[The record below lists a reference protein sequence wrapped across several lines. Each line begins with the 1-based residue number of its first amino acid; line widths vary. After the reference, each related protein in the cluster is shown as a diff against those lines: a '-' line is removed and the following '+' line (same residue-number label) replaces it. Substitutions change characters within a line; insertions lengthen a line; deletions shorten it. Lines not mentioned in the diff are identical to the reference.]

1 MLPQVVKT
9 MVSHSGVMLLSVLS
23 SLVLIPLLMT
33 TYGKDGLGSYWLI
46 LSIIS
51 VLGFLEFGLLTSSST
66 FFAKA
71 RGGGLGRLWVST
83 DRLIK
88 RYVVILLL
96 ILALVASLVYIVW
109 IGERAGIQADWLDD
123 AQYLFVA
130 LIVSLALSIIT
141 IPFAAKLQAFEQIQ
155 VLYFAQFLNVLFRL
169 VISLIVVYLEYSLWL
184 LGLAALLATC
194 VSSMYQIYF
203 ARKITNT
210 PSQKHG
216 DTLSWKKMFMVMLPI
231 SVLMLGDLLR
241 FTVDTMIVGAVL
253 GTTMVAVYG
262 VGFLPAEF
270 LKQAMS
276 PFSRF
281 FMVWASLD
289 DGKREK
295 NHDRLFQFAKYAGI
309 PIAIMCA
316 LIAASAPLLIQAWM
330 GEEFVAEAA
339 VVLPVLL
346 LGFVFALPQAG
357 VTGHL
362 IGAGQQ
368 WNLAWLTLAEG
379 ICNVLLTLFL
389 IAEWGLLGVA
399 IGTCIPMVLSKGFIQ
414 PWLLAKLHDL
424 SYFYVWRHLLLAPLL
439 WGAGVFVILVWP
451 AWHVN
456 HLWEYVAFG
465 CLAFV
470 VAGVPILYRGYMVWK
485 VKHG

>member
-1 MLPQVVKT
+1 
-9 MVSHSGVMLLSVLS
+9 
-23 SLVLIPLLMT
+23 
-33 TYGKDGLGSYWLI
+33 
-46 LSIIS
+46 
-51 VLGFLEFGLLTSSST
+51 
-66 FFAKA
+66 
-71 RGGGLGRLWVST
+71 
-83 DRLIK
+83 
-88 RYVVILLL
+88 
-96 ILALVASLVYIVW
+96 
-109 IGERAGIQADWLDD
+109 
-123 AQYLFVA
+123 
-130 LIVSLALSIIT
+130 
-141 IPFAAKLQAFEQIQ
+141 
-155 VLYFAQFLNVLFRL
+155 
-169 VISLIVVYLEYSLWL
+169 
-184 LGLAALLATC
+184 
-194 VSSMYQIYF
+194 
-203 ARKITNT
+203 
-210 PSQKHG
+210 
-216 DTLSWKKMFMVMLPI
+216 
-231 SVLMLGDLLR
+231 
-241 FTVDTMIVGAVL
+241 
-253 GTTMVAVYG
+253 
-262 VGFLPAEF
+262 
-270 LKQAMS
+270 
-276 PFSRF
+276 
-281 FMVWASLD
+281 
-289 DGKREK
+289 
-295 NHDRLFQFAKYAGI
+295 
-309 PIAIMCA
+309 
-316 LIAASAPLLIQAWM
+316 
-330 GEEFVAEAA
+330 
-339 VVLPVLL
+339 VLL